1 MRKALQTQ
9 FFSSVRDTQLEIEC
23 VTPLDFS
30 KLNALTNM
38 SMTEMHEFWLY
49 EIEYWNQRRSRK
61 SSCVCLVRV

>member
-1 MRKALQTQ
+1 M
-9 FFSSVRDTQLEIEC
+9 EIEC
-23 VTPLDFS
+23 ETPLDFS

-61 SSCVCLVRV
+61 SLCVCLVRV